1 VFNGIEIMLN
11 NEFESIVELK
21 IRDIIALVINQN
33 QLVFEDAIQYVYE
46 SELFHVLTNEATKL
60 WHLSA
65 FKLYEILIDEKKNNR
80 LILPDY
86 V

>member
-1 VFNGIEIMLN
+1 MHN

-21 IRDIIALVINQN
+21 IRDIVALVINQN
-33 QLVFEDAIQYVYE
+33 QLVFEDAIHFVYE
-46 SELFHVLTNEATKL
+46 SKLFHVLTNEDTKL

-65 FKLYEILIDEKKNNR
+65 LKLYEMLVDEKENKQ
-80 LILPDY
+80 LKLPDY